1 VKLLKSKTPTGD
13 IIDSL
18 YLQDKEIDDLNA
30 ELKAARQ
37 VRAKIEARLL
47 KRLRSGRLDGAR
59 GKRAI
64 AYVKELRHAKINNR
78 PKLIA
83 YIVRKRAFDL
93 FTNAVSSKAYFD
105 RLDDGET
112 VPGVEIYTS
121 TRINVQK
128 AK

>member
-1 VKLLKSKTPTGD
+1 MIKSKTPTGD
-13 IIDSL
+13 IIDKL
-18 YLQDKEIDDLNA
+18 YLQDQEIDDLNA

-37 VRAKIEARLL
+37 VRAKIETRLL
-47 KRLRSGRLDGAR
+47 KRLRGGKLDGAR

-64 AYVKELRHAKINNR
+64 AYIKQTRHAKINNR
-78 PKLIA
+78 PKLIM
-83 YIVRKRAFDL
+83 YIVKKKAFDL

-121 TRINVQK
+121 TRVNVQK